1 MKYKI
6 SKSYKNQPQEKT
18 NKLQLSVA
26 CGIGIVVGAIAIC
39 LLILAGGTSQ
49 FLTDQECNNL
59 TIQSFQYGYTNAV
72 YDIANYTTL
81 TGNFTYLSGGNVQV
95 EAIEDYCYVMIP
107 NLNEIGGKKTWQQ

>member
-1 MKYKI
+1 M
-6 SKSYKNQPQEKT
+6 SKQKT
-18 NKLQLSVA
+18 NKLELSVA
-26 CGIGIVVGAIAIC
+26 CGIGIVIGAMAMC

-59 TIQSFQYGYTNAV
+59 TIQAFQYGYTNAV

-95 EAIEDYCYVMIP
+95 EAIEDYCLQL
-107 NLNEIGGKKTWQQ
+107 LNTMEEK